1 MQELLEAE
9 RAACRSAK
17 MEAEEAHLEAQN
29 LSKQLEE
36 ARGDV
41 ARVAGERDAMMCRLE
56 STLKDKETETEAEAR
71 KKLEKQVMEARAE
84 AQRREEA
91 AQEAAKKAADADE
104 RDKVTIP
111 AMIKKP
117 PWTRGCRERRKDT
130 RQRCKPIHNLT
141 LKPKP

>member
-17 MEAEEAHLEAQN
+17 KEAEEAHLEAQN

-56 STLKDKETETEAEAR
+56 STLKDKETETEAEAEAR

-91 AQEAAKKAADADE
+91 AQEAAKKAADE
-104 RDKVTIP
+104 RDKVTIS
-111 AMIKKP
+111 AMIQKP
-117 PWTRGCRERRKDT
+117 PWTRGCRKRRKYT
-130 RQRCKPIHNLT
+130 WQRCKPIHNLT